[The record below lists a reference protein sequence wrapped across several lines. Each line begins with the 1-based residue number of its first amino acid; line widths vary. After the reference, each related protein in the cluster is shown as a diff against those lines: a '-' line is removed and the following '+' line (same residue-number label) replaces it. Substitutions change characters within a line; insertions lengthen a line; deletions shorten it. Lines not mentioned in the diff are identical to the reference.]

1 MTQRRKNKKG
11 SNLNCRPELL
21 SIHFSACCLLLHCFC
36 FQAQTISPKQISN
49 TLSLQSLPFIHKRC
63 IPEWMNRAYRCTCR
77 ESAARAHAV
86 LQRSQTETW
95 KKRGQLIWHYH
106 PALPLVY
113 SPPVPLSVTVSSL
126 IHLFIPC
133 LSPQS
138 NSSASSCL
146 AVIMSA
152 SNCLIPARGC
162 TWERGR
168 HDLKQAI
175 CERVFIWNWRRISA
189 FEGRTILS
197 ETNSYW
203 HVSERDEQPTS
214 YKRTKEPP
222 VSSRSKVHTMRS
234 CWFKEA

>member
-1 MTQRRKNKKG
+1 MSGERCQSSWRAPALTDWDVEEERAAYLALSSHPPSG
-11 SNLNCRPELL
+11 LL
-21 SIHFSACCLLLHCFC
+21 SSRSSLCHCLL
-36 FQAQTISPKQISN
+36 S
-49 TLSLQSLPFIHKRC
+49 
-63 IPEWMNRAYRCTCR
+63 
-77 ESAARAHAV
+77 
-86 LQRSQTETW
+86 
-95 KKRGQLIWHYH
+95 
-106 PALPLVY
+106 Y
-113 SPPVPLSVTVSSL
+113 SP
-126 IHLFIPC
+126 FIPC

-138 NSSASSCL
+138 NCSASSCL
-146 AVIMSA
+146 AVIMSV

-214 YKRTKEPP
+214 YKKRRMKEPP